1 METLPCGIYVDDG
14 PDNSKIAYVFFE
26 VVREDGDGQKSEVV
40 CWAKY
45 KKNGNKIDFKSPL
58 ETGLFNLLMP
68 DVVET
73 IWNCVKNSKPTE
85 YPYTA
90 EIDENTISIYD
101 DGEFWLTL
109 TNYQ

>member
-1 METLPCGIYVDDG
+1 METLPCGIYVES
-14 PDNSKIAYVFFE
+14 PDHSEIAYVFFE

-45 KKNGNKIDFKSPL
+45 NKNGNKVDFKSPL

-68 DVVET
+68 EE
-73 IWNCVKNSKPTE
+73 VKMSWDFVKDSKPTE

-90 EIDENTISIYD
+90 EIDENTIYISD